1 MSMKPESGADRIRT
15 ISPSR
20 REFDLEIPPAT
31 VGAEME
37 TVLAEYAAK
46 AKLAGFRMGKAPRDL
61 VRRMFLEEI
70 RKDAADALVPRA
82 FEEEIKAAGLRPAG
96 VPVIRDAHYEDDGTL
111 HAVVVFEIMPEV
123 ALPPYTGIRLER
135 RDPVVEDAE
144 IEAALEDL
152 RQRAAEY
159 VPAEGRGAADGDYVV
174 VEVQGRDLKTK
185 KAFPLEKAVVLAGN
199 AGNEAF
205 LNKNLPGMKPG
216 EERVFPITHPADHP
230 NKKLA
235 GKDVEYRLKVQSVKE
250 KKLPPL
256 DDDLAKTLGDFPTLD
271 VLKDKLR
278 ERILASKRA
287 SERNRMA
294 SELLA
299 GISSGVK
306 VELPESLVE
315 EETRAVLK
323 RILSAYPQARLGEEQ
338 ARGLAAEGRKQAE
351 QNIRN
356 NLVLSRIAEKEG
368 IAVTEA
374 EVEEE
379 MKRLAEANQV
389 PLAKVVE
396 TVNREGRR
404 GDIEETLLFGKTI
417 DFLLGQA
424 IIE

>member
-1 MSMKPESGADRIRT
+1 MSMNHESGAEKIRT
-15 ISPSR
+15 VSPSR
-20 REFDLEIPPAT
+20 REINLSIPPAA

-37 TVLAEYAAK
+37 TVLSEYAAK
-46 AKLAGFRMGKAPRDL
+46 AKLAGFRTGKAPRDL
-61 VRRMFLEEI
+61 VRGMFLDEI
-70 RKDAADALVPRA
+70 RKDAADALVPKA
-82 FEEEIKAAGLRPAG
+82 FEEEIKAAGLRPAS
-96 VPVIRDAHYEDDGTL
+96 VPVVRDAHYEDDGTL
-111 HAVVVFEIMPEV
+111 HAVVDFEVMPEFT
-123 ALPPYTGIRLER
+123 LPVYTGIRLER
-135 RDPVVEDAE
+135 REPAVEDKE
-144 IEAALEDL
+144 LEAALEDL

-159 VPAEGRGAADGDYVV
+159 IPAEGRGAADGDYVV
-174 VEVQGRDLKTK
+174 VEIQGRDLKTK
-185 KAFPLEKAVVLAGN
+185 KAFPLEKAVVLAGHS
-199 AGNEAF
+199 GNEAF
-205 LNKNLPGMKPG
+205 LNEHLPGSKPG
-216 EERVFPITHPADHP
+216 EERIFTATHPADHP

-235 GKDVEYRLKVQSVKE
+235 GKDVEYRLKVQSIKE

-256 DDDLAKTLGDFPTLD
+256 DDDLAKTVGDFKSLD
-271 VLKDKLR
+271 ELKDKLR
-278 ERILASKRA
+278 ERLLDSKRA

-294 SELLA
+294 SEILA
-299 GISSGVK
+299 KISVGVE

-351 QNIRN
+351 RNVRN

-368 IAVTEA
+368 IAVSES

-389 PLAKVVE
+389 PLARVVE

>member
-1 MSMKPESGADRIRT
+1 MSMNQESSADRIRT
-15 ISPSR
+15 VSPSR
-20 REFDLEIPPAT
+20 REIDLAIPPAA

-37 TVLAEYAAK
+37 TVLSEYAAK
-46 AKLAGFRMGKAPRDL
+46 AKLAGFRKGKAPRDL
-61 VRRMFLEEI
+61 VRGMLLDEI
-70 RKDAADALVPRA
+70 RKDAADALVPKA
-82 FEEEIKAAGLRPAG
+82 FEEEIKAAGLRPAS
-96 VPVIRDAHYEDDGTL
+96 VPMIKDAHYEDDGTL
-111 HAVVVFEIMPEV
+111 HAVVDFEIMPEF
-123 ALPPYTGIRLER
+123 ALPAYTGIRLER
-135 RDPVVEDAE
+135 REPAVDDKE
-144 IEAALEDL
+144 IEAAVEDL

-185 KAFPLEKAVVLAGN
+185 KSFPLEKAVVLAGHS
-199 AGNEAF
+199 GNEAF
-205 LNKNLPGMKPG
+205 LNEHLPGTKPG
-216 EERVFPITHPADHP
+216 EEKVFTVTHPADHP
-230 NKKLA
+230 NKKLS
-235 GKDVEYRLKVQSVKE
+235 GKDVEYRLKVQSIKE
-250 KKLPPL
+250 KKLPAP
-256 DDDLAKTLGDFPTLD
+256 DDELAKTVGDFKSLD
-271 VLKDKLR
+271 ELKAKLK
-278 ERILASKRA
+278 ERLLASKRA

-294 SELLA
+294 SDLLTK
-299 GISSGVK
+299 ISSGVD

-338 ARGLAAEGRKQAE
+338 ARGLAAEGRNQAE
-351 QNIRN
+351 RNIRN
-356 NLVLSRIAEKEG
+356 NLLLSRIAEKEG
-368 IAVTEA
+368 ITVTEA

-389 PLAKVVE
+389 PLARVVE

>member
-1 MSMKPESGADRIRT
+1 MNHESGADRLRT

-20 REFDLEIPPAT
+20 REIDLAIPPAA

-37 TVLAEYAAK
+37 TVLAEYTEK
-46 AKLAGFRMGKAPRDL
+46 AKLAGFRKGKAPREL
-61 VRRMFLEEI
+61 VRGMFLDEI
-70 RKDAADALVPRA
+70 RKDAADVLVPKA
-82 FEEEIKAAGLRPAG
+82 FEEELRAAGLRPAG
-96 VPVIRDAHYEDDGTL
+96 VPMIRDSHYEDDGTL
-111 HAVVVFEIMPEV
+111 HAVVLFDVMPEF
-123 ALPPYTGIRLER
+123 ALPAYTGIRLER
-135 RDPVVEDAE
+135 REPAVGDPE

-159 VPAEGRGAADGDYVV
+159 VPAEGRGAVDGDYVV
-174 VEVQGRDLKTK
+174 LEFQGRDLKSK
-185 KAFPLEKAVVLAGN
+185 KAFPLEKAVILAGHS
-199 AGNEAF
+199 GNEAF
-205 LNKNLPGMKPG
+205 LNEHIPGSKPG
-216 EERVFPITHPADHP
+216 EEKVFTVSHPADHP

-235 GKDVEYRLKVQSVKE
+235 GKDMEYRLKVQSLKE

-256 DDDLAKTLGDFPTLD
+256 DDDLARTLGDFKSLD
-271 VLKDKLR
+271 ELKDKLR
-278 ERILASKRA
+278 ERLLASKRA

-294 SELLA
+294 SDLLA
-299 GISSGVK
+299 KISFGVE

-351 QNIRN
+351 QNLRN

-368 IAVTEA
+368 IAVTDA

-379 MKRLAEANQV
+379 LKRLAEANKV
-389 PLAKVVE
+389 PLARVVE
-396 TVNREGRR
+396 TVNKEGRR
-404 GDIEETLLFGKTI
+404 GDIEETLLFAKTI

>member
-1 MSMKPESGADRIRT
+1 MNHESGADRIRT

-20 REFDLEIPPAT
+20 KEIDLAIPLAA

-37 TVLAEYAAK
+37 TVLAEYAEK
-46 AKLAGFRMGKAPRDL
+46 AKLAGFRKGKAPREL
-61 VRRMFLEEI
+61 VRGMFLDEI
-70 RKDAADALVPRA
+70 RKDAADALVPKA
-82 FEEEIKAAGLRPAG
+82 FEEEIKAAGLRPAS

-111 HAVVVFEIMPEV
+111 HAVVVFEVMPEF
-123 ALPPYTGIRLER
+123 ALPAYTGIRLER
-135 RDPVVEDAE
+135 REPAVEDKE
-144 IEAALEDL
+144 IDAALEDL

-185 KAFPLEKAVVLAGN
+185 KAFPLEKAVVLAGHS
-199 AGNEAF
+199 GNEAF
-205 LNKNLPGMKPG
+205 LNEHLPGSKPG
-216 EERVFPITHPADHP
+216 EEKVFTVTHPADHA

-235 GKDVEYRLKVQSVKE
+235 GRDVEYRLKVQSLKE

-278 ERILASKRA
+278 ERLLASKRA

-294 SELLA
+294 SALLVK
-299 GISSGVK
+299 ISSGVE

-351 QNIRN
+351 QNLRN

-368 IAVTEA
+368 IAVSDA

-404 GDIEETLLFGKTI
+404 GDIEETLLLGKTI

>member
-1 MSMKPESGADRIRT
+1 MNHESGADKIRT

-20 REFDLEIPPAT
+20 REIDLAIAPAA

-46 AKLAGFRMGKAPRDL
+46 AKLAGFRKGKAPRDL
-61 VRRMFLEEI
+61 VRGMFLDEI
-70 RKDAADALVPRA
+70 RKDAADALVPKA
-82 FEEEIKAAGLRPAG
+82 FEEEIKAAGLQPAS
-96 VPVIRDAHYEDDGTL
+96 VPVIRDAHYEGDGTL
-111 HAVVVFEIMPEV
+111 HAVVVFEVIPEFP
-123 ALPPYTGIRLER
+123 LPAYAGIRLER
-135 RDPVVEDAE
+135 REPAVEDTE

-159 VPAEGRGAADGDYVV
+159 VPAESRGAADGDYVV
-174 VEVQGRDLKTK
+174 VEVQGRDMKTK
-185 KAFPLEKAVVLAGN
+185 KSFPLEKAVVLAGHS
-199 AGNEAF
+199 GNEAF
-205 LNKNLPGMKPG
+205 LNEHLPGLKPG
-216 EERVFPITHPADHP
+216 EEKVFTVTHPADHA

-256 DDDLAKTLGDFPTLD
+256 DDDLAKTVGDFKSLD
-271 VLKDKLR
+271 ELKDKLR
-278 ERILASKRA
+278 ERLLASKRA

-294 SELLA
+294 SDLLVK
-299 GISSGVK
+299 ISSGVD

-351 QNIRN
+351 KNIRN
-356 NLVLSRIAEKEG
+356 NFILSRIAGKEG
-368 IAVTEA
+368 IAVSES

-379 MKRLAEANQV
+379 MKRLSEVNQV
-389 PLAKVVE
+389 PLARVVE

>member
-1 MSMKPESGADRIRT
+1 MDHESGADRIKT

-20 REFDLEIPPAT
+20 REIDLAIPPAA

-37 TVLAEYAAK
+37 TILAEYAAK
-46 AKLAGFRMGKAPRDL
+46 AKLAGFRKGKAPREL
-61 VRRMFLEEI
+61 VRGMFLDEI
-70 RKDAADALVPRA
+70 RKDAADALVPKA
-82 FEEEIKAAGLRPAG
+82 FEEEINSAGLRPAS
-96 VPVIRDAHYEDDGTL
+96 VPVIREAHYEDDGTL
-111 HAVVVFEIMPEV
+111 HAVVDFDVMPEF
-123 ALPPYTGIRLER
+123 ALPDYKGIRLARKE
-135 RDPVVEDAE
+135 PAVEEAE
-144 IEAALEDL
+144 IETALEDL

-159 VPAEGRGAADGDYVV
+159 VPAEGRGVADGDYAV

-185 KAFPLEKAVVLAGN
+185 KAFPLEKAVVLAGQP
-199 AGNEAF
+199 GNEPF
-205 LNKNLPGMKPG
+205 LNEHLPGTKPG
-216 EERVFPITHPADHP
+216 EEKAFTVTHPADHP

-235 GKDVEYRLKVQSVKE
+235 GKDVEYRLKVQSIKE
-250 KKLPPL
+250 KKLPAL
-256 DDDLAKTLGDFPTLD
+256 DDDLAKTVGDFKSLD
-271 VLKDKLR
+271 ELRDKLR
-278 ERILASKRA
+278 ERLLSSKKA
-287 SERNRMA
+287 ADRNRMA

-299 GISSGVK
+299 KIAEGVD

-351 QNIRN
+351 RNIRN

-368 IAVTEA
+368 ITVSGS

-389 PLAKVVE
+389 PLARVVE
-396 TVNREGRR
+396 TVDREGRR
-404 GDIEETLLFGKTI
+404 GDIEESLLFGKTI

>member
-1 MSMKPESGADRIRT
+1 MNHESGADRIRT

-20 REFDLEIPPAT
+20 REIDLAIPPAA

-46 AKLAGFRMGKAPRDL
+46 AKLAGFRQGKAPRDL
-61 VRRMFLEEI
+61 VRGMFLDEI
-70 RKDAADALVPRA
+70 RRDAADVLVPKA
-82 FEEEIKAAGLRPAG
+82 FEEEIKAAGLRPAS
-96 VPVIRDAHYEDDGTL
+96 VPAIRDAHYEDDGTL
-111 HAVVVFEIMPEV
+111 HAVVVFEVTPEF
-123 ALPPYTGIRLER
+123 ALPAYTGIRLER
-135 RDPVVEDAE
+135 REPAVEDTE
-144 IEAALEDL
+144 VDAALEDL

-185 KAFPLEKAVVLAGN
+185 KTFPLEKSVVLAGHS
-199 AGNEAF
+199 GNETF
-205 LNKNLPGMKPG
+205 LKENLPGMKPG
-216 EERVFPITHPADHP
+216 EEKVFTVTHPADHS
-230 NKKLA
+230 NTKLA
-235 GKDVEYRLKVQSVKE
+235 GKDVEYRIKVQSIKE

-256 DDDLAKTLGDFPTLD
+256 DDDLAKTVGNFGSLEE
-271 VLKDKLR
+271 LKDKLR
-278 ERILASKRA
+278 ERLLASKRA

-294 SELLA
+294 SDLLVK
-299 GISSGVK
+299 ISSGVEI
-306 VELPESLVE
+306 ELPESLVE

-356 NLVLSRIAEKEG
+356 NLVLSRIAAKEG
-368 IAVTEA
+368 IAVTES

-379 MKRLAEANQV
+379 LKRLSEVNQV
-389 PLAKVVE
+389 PLSKVVE

-404 GDIEETLLFGKTI
+404 EDIEETLLIGKTI

>member
-1 MSMKPESGADRIRT
+1 GR
-15 ISPSR
+15 
-20 REFDLEIPPAT
+20 
-31 VGAEME
+31 
-37 TVLAEYAAK
+37 
-46 AKLAGFRMGKAPRDL
+46 
-61 VRRMFLEEI
+61 FLDEI
-70 RKDAADALVPRA
+70 RKDAADSLVPKA
-82 FEEEIKAAGLRPAG
+82 FEEEMKAAGLRPAS

-111 HAVVVFEIMPEV
+111 HAVVDFEVMPEF
-123 ALPPYTGIRLER
+123 ALPAYAGIRLER
-135 RDPVVEDAE
+135 REPAVEDTE
-144 IEAALEDL
+144 LEAALEDL

-159 VPAEGRGAADGDYVV
+159 IPAEGRGAADGDYVV
-174 VEVQGRDLKTK
+174 IEVQGRDLKTK
-185 KAFPLEKAVVLAGN
+185 KAFPLEKAVVLAGH

-205 LNKNLPGMKPG
+205 LNENLPGMKPG
-216 EERVFPITHPADHP
+216 EEKAFKVAHPAGHP

-256 DDDLAKTLGDFPTLD
+256 DDDLARTVGDFKSLD
-271 VLKDKLR
+271 ELKDKLR
-278 ERILASKRA
+278 ERLLASKRA
-287 SERNRMA
+287 SDRNRMA
-294 SELLA
+294 SDLLVK
-299 GISSGVK
+299 ISPGVE
-306 VELPESLVE
+306 VELPESLVA

-323 RILSAYPQARLGEEQ
+323 RILSAYPQTRLGEEQ
-338 ARGLAAEGRKQAE
+338 ARGLATEGRKQAE

-368 IAVTEA
+368 IAVTEP

-389 PLAKVVE
+389 PLARVVE
-396 TVNREGRR
+396 TVNKEGRR

>member
-1 MSMKPESGADRIRT
+1 MNHESGADRIRT

-20 REFDLEIPPAT
+20 REIDLVIPPAV
-31 VGAEME
+31 VGGEME

-46 AKLAGFRMGKAPRDL
+46 AKLAGFRKGKAPRDL
-61 VRRMFLEEI
+61 VRGMFLDEI
-70 RKDAADALVPRA
+70 RKDAADALVPKA
-82 FEEEIKAAGLRPAG
+82 FEEEIKAAGLRPAS

-111 HAVVVFEIMPEV
+111 HAVVVFEVVPEF
-123 ALPPYTGIRLER
+123 ALSAYTGIRLER
-135 RDPVVEDAE
+135 REPAVEDTE

-185 KAFPLEKAVVLAGN
+185 KAFPLEKAVVLAGHS
-199 AGNEAF
+199 GNEAF
-205 LNKNLPGMKPG
+205 LNENLPGLKPG
-216 EERVFPITHPADHP
+216 EEKVVTVTHPANHA

-235 GKDVEYRLKVQSVKE
+235 GKNVEYRLKVRSVKE
-250 KKLPPL
+250 KKLAPL

-271 VLKDKLR
+271 ALKDKLR
-278 ERILASKRA
+278 ERLLASKRA

-294 SELLA
+294 SDLLVK
-299 GISSGVK
+299 ISPGVE

-351 QNIRN
+351 RNIRN

-368 IAVTEA
+368 IAVTES

-379 MKRLAEANQV
+379 MKRMAEANQV
-389 PLAKVVE
+389 PLARVVE

>member
-1 MSMKPESGADRIRT
+1 MNHESGADRIRT
-15 ISPSR
+15 VSPSR
-20 REFDLEIPPAT
+20 REIDLAIPPAA

-37 TVLAEYAAK
+37 TVITEYAAK
-46 AKLAGFRMGKAPRDL
+46 AKLAGFRKGKAPRDL
-61 VRRMFLEEI
+61 VRRMFLDEI
-70 RKDAADALVPRA
+70 RKDAADELVPKT
-82 FEEEIKAAGLRPAG
+82 FEDELKASGLRPAG

-111 HAVVVFEIMPEV
+111 HAVVAFEVMPEFT
-123 ALPPYTGIRLER
+123 LPAYTGISLER
-135 RDPVVEDAE
+135 REPAVEEKE

-159 VPAEGRGAADGDYVV
+159 VPASDRGATDGDYVV

-185 KAFPLEKAVVLAGN
+185 KAFPLEKAVVLAGDP
-199 AGNEAF
+199 GNETF
-205 LNKNLPGMKPG
+205 LNEHLPGSKPG
-216 EERVFPITHPADHP
+216 EEKVFTVTHPADHP

-235 GKDVEYRLKVQSVKE
+235 GKDMEYRLKAQSIKE
-250 KKLPPL
+250 KKLPAL
-256 DDDLAKTLGDFPTLD
+256 DDDLARTVGDFKSLD
-271 VLKDKLR
+271 ELKEKLR
-278 ERILASKRA
+278 ERLLDSKRA
-287 SERNRMA
+287 SDRNRMA

-299 GISSGVK
+299 KISSGIE

-351 QNIRN
+351 RNIRN

-368 IAVTEA
+368 IAVTES
-374 EVEEE
+374 EIEEE
-379 MKRLAEANQV
+379 MKRLAEANRV
-389 PLAKVVE
+389 PLARVVE
-396 TVNREGRR
+396 TVNKEGRR
-404 GDIEETLLFGKTI
+404 GDIEETLLFAKAI

>member
-1 MSMKPESGADRIRT
+1 MNHESGADRIRT
-15 ISPSR
+15 VSPSR
-20 REFDLEIPPAT
+20 REIDLAIPPAA

-46 AKLAGFRMGKAPRDL
+46 AKLAGFRKGKAPRNL
-61 VRRMFLEEI
+61 VRGMFLDEI
-70 RKDAADALVPRA
+70 RKDAADALVPKA
-82 FEEEIKAAGLRPAG
+82 FEEEIKAAGLRPAS

-111 HAVVVFEIMPEV
+111 HAVVVFDIIPEF
-123 ALPPYTGIRLER
+123 ALPAYAGILLER
-135 RDPVVEDAE
+135 REPAVEDTE

-159 VPAEGRGAADGDYVV
+159 VPAEGRGAANGDYVV

-185 KAFPLEKAVVLAGN
+185 KSFPLEKAVVLAGHS
-199 AGNEAF
+199 GNEAF
-205 LNKNLPGMKPG
+205 LNEHLPGLKQG
-216 EERVFPITHPADHP
+216 EEKVFMVTHPADHA

-256 DDDLAKTLGDFPTLD
+256 DDDLAKTVGDFKNLD
-271 VLKDKLR
+271 ELKDKLR
-278 ERILASKRA
+278 ERLLASKRA

-294 SELLA
+294 SDLLVK
-299 GISSGVK
+299 ISSGVD

-351 QNIRN
+351 KNIRN
-356 NLVLSRIAEKEG
+356 NFILRRIAEKEG
-368 IAVTEA
+368 IAVTGS
-374 EVEEE
+374 EVDEE
-379 MKRLAEANQV
+379 MKRLSEVNQV
-389 PLAKVVE
+389 PLARVVE